1 MGKERGNAEG
11 RGGCDKWG
19 KKGINYRWKGGEK
32 RTRNKLERN
41 GRGEERMRREVEFKK
56 E

>member
-1 MGKERGNAEG
+1 MRGNEEG
-11 RGGCDKWG
+11 GGAINEG
-19 KKGINYRWKGGEK
+19 ENGINYTWKGGEK